1 MKILVKI
8 CGLTTPEAV
17 AATVE
22 AGADAAGFV
31 FAESVRRV
39 TPARA
44 SELAALLPDEMTRIA
59 VMRHPSPEEVADMQ
73 AGFMPTFLQTDYADF
88 GAFDIAGPCRP
99 LPVLRAGAALPAK
112 LPPTILFEGPVSG
125 SGETTDW
132 AQAAKLARQT
142 RLILA
147 GGLDP
152 DNVGAAIDA
161 VRPYGV
167 DVSSGVE
174 SEPGQKDPER
184 INRFVE
190 AVRAAEQRMN
200 SLDRHRST
208 EKS

>member
-1 MKILVKI
+1 MKVLVKI

-39 TPARA
+39 TPERA
-44 SELAALLPDEMTRIA
+44 SELAGRLPDDMARVA
-59 VMRHPSPEEVADMQ
+59 VMRHPSREDVAGMQ
-73 AGFMPTFLQTDYADF
+73 ADFMPTFLQTDYEDF
-88 GAFDIAGPCRP
+88 GAFEIVGPCRP
-99 LPVLRAGAALPAK
+99 LPVLRAGGPLPPK

-152 DNVGAAIDA
+152 ENVGAAIDA

-174 SEPGQKDPER
+174 SAPGKKDPDR
-184 INRFVE
+184 IQRFVE
-190 AVRAAEQRMN
+190 AVRAAEQRVD

-208 EKS
+208 EK